1 MKSSRYNIKQK
12 GGVVNMKKCFIYT
25 VIILILIFSFVG
37 CQNNTHLEE
46 SEDTKIDLE
55 KVYNSIIDAQPKDAE
70 ELILFQ
76 ETSEDY
82 LEELYTGLKD
92 IELEEKVIYVHPIG
106 IACEIALVQVKN
118 SNDVKSVEEIFSNRI
133 EKGIE
138 SIMCDSEAQDIWRR
152 RAEVQ
157 TKGKYVCMI
166 VLPDGYE
173 IPENVFDVE

>member
-1 MKSSRYNIKQK
+1 
-12 GGVVNMKKCFIYT
+12 MKKCFICIA
-25 VIILILIFSFVG
+25 IILAFSFVG

-46 SEDTKIDLE
+46 QEDTKIDLE
-55 KVYNSIIDAQPKDAE
+55 KVYNSIIEIQPEDAE

-92 IELEEKVIYVHPIG
+92 IELEEKMIYVHPIG
-106 IACEIALVQVKN
+106 IACEIALVEVEN
-118 SNDVKSVEEIFSNRI
+118 SDDVKSVEEIFSKRI

-138 SIMCDSEAQDIWRR
+138 SIMCDTDSQDIWRR

-157 TKGKYVCMI
+157 TEGKYVCMI

>member
-1 MKSSRYNIKQK
+1 
-12 GGVVNMKKCFIYT
+12 MKKCFVCIAT
-25 VIILILIFSFVG
+25 ILILAFSFVG

-46 SEDTKIDLE
+46 QEGTKIALE
-55 KVYNSIIDAQPKDAE
+55 KVYKSIIEMQPEDAE

-92 IELEEKVIYVHPIG
+92 IELEEKMIYVHPIG
-106 IACEIALVQVKN
+106 IACEIALVEVKN
-118 SNDVKSVEEIFSNRI
+118 SDDVKSVEEIFSKRI

-138 SIMCDSEAQDIWRR
+138 SIMCDADSQDVWRR

-157 TKGKYVCMI
+157 TKGKDVCMI

-173 IPENVFDVE
+173 IPENVFDIE